1 MKQPLSPFQWIIDE
15 YPETMSME
23 QMRIV
28 CHIAKHTA
36 AHLLQHGLVPCKIS
50 PKKTRRY
57 TIKTVDV
64 VYYLKRR
71 ELFPEEYAP
80 PYDWYGS
87 KSREFAARR
96 KRHQHCETQR
106 ALQAFAPTFLA
117 QQEDVLNTREVS
129 AITGYSID
137 RVLIWCN
144 SGALYHFRIG
154 GVVHIPTQSLL
165 AFIQQE
171 DFIEI
176 LPTSTMWSA
185 FTTLK

>member
-106 ALQAFAPTFLA
+106 ALQAFAPTFL
-117 QQEDVLNTREVS
+117 QQYNDVLS
-129 AITGYSID
+129 AQDVAEITGYSTE
-137 RVLIWCN
+137 RVLKWCKQD
-144 SGALYHFRIG
+144 AIYHFRIG
-154 GVVHIPTQSLL
+154 GVVFIPQPSLL
-165 AFIQQE
+165 EFIQQE

-176 LPTSTMWSA
+176 LPTSTMWKALITSR
-185 FTTLK
+185 

>member
-71 ELFPEEYAP
+71 ELFPEEYSP
-80 PYDWYGS
+80 PYD
-87 KSREFAARR
+87 
-96 KRHQHCETQR
+96 
-106 ALQAFAPTFLA
+106 
-117 QQEDVLNTREVS
+117 
-129 AITGYSID
+129 
-137 RVLIWCN
+137 
-144 SGALYHFRIG
+144 
-154 GVVHIPTQSLL
+154 
-165 AFIQQE
+165 
-171 DFIEI
+171 
-176 LPTSTMWSA
+176 
-185 FTTLK
+185 